1 MLTFE
6 LNEEVSGVVGGGG
19 GELDVYNVGLRRV
32 DEFLALLFVSATDD
46 HVARCRRL
54 SDLRVD
60 VAQFIFTA
68 RWSFRV
74 VLLQPPRSLCRRPA
88 AADKLIILR
97 IQARNQPSDNGGG
110 LVLIFWTFFGV
121 QKLEFAVAVYGNIDF
136 CLSNAMQHFLPT
148 RLQVRPLNGF
158 LQLIA

>member
-1 MLTFE
+1 
-6 LNEEVSGVVGGGG
+6 
-19 GELDVYNVGLRRV
+19 VYNVGLRRV

-110 LVLIFWTFFGV
+110 ACPHILDLFRGSKIGVRSGCLRKHRFLSVQCYATLSANSPTGQTPQRIFTVDSLKDADLRKDVPFGG
-121 QKLEFAVAVYGNIDF
+121 LDDE
-136 CLSNAMQHFLPT
+136 
-148 RLQVRPLNGF
+148 
-158 LQLIA
+158 